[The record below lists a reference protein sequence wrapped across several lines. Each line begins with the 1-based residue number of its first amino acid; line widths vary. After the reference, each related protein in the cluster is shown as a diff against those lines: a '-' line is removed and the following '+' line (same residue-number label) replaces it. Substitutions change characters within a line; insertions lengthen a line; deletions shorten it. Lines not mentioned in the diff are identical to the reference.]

1 LSTIC
6 SWGKSS
12 KRGGFFGSKQNLY
25 FWVVN
30 LYFGRNQASIA
41 LSGGVLLRAERV
53 DRQHVLG
60 ALLGRLAA

>member
-1 LSTIC
+1 LGEIKQA
-6 SWGKSS
+6 WWI
-12 KRGGFFGSKQNLY
+12 FGSKQNLY